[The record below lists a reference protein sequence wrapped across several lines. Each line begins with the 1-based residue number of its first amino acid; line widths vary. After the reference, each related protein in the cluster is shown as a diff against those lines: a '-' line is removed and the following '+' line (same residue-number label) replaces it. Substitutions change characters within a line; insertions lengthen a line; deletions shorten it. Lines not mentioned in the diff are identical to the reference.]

1 MASHTLCDLDSVQ
14 IVANKWLQDVRQ
26 YQDNVDTLFK
36 HGTINAALANIGAS
50 TPTTLVVTE
59 NTAVNASTDLTS
71 YPNIS
76 WLFLG
81 SGKLTPAV
89 GVTLTMYSPDTI
101 IASPTQHVLDGSNG
115 TIVFAKPGTASAR
128 WMGAQADGSTNDRTT
143 LMLVL
148 SAVTH
153 GSAVYFPPTSAYY
166 KILSTLDC
174 PLRTNLRLYGAGR
187 GSLIKNDTANLGVF
201 SITAG
206 SDGLEIDHLKL
217 QGTGALSTL
226 GRGLIYFNPDATATA
241 IQYPHIHHC
250 YFAAAS
256 TSGISGN
263 FITDGT
269 FVHNVFDNDGSAY
282 GEHGLYFG
290 PSGGSSARNIIS
302 ENTFINTASGT
313 SGAICIAGSQ
323 SDHTISQNVIVGW
336 RDGLLINDNSTGSLS
351 GATFTGNRISGQSRD
366 NVSFFQSDT
375 VSPATGCTLA
385 GNRLSGA
392 GRTGIR
398 ADWVTECTFTGN
410 RITGA
415 AETGVRTNKMT
426 NCDWVGNSI
435 RDNDADSDG
444 TTGDDSAGIRLNQD
458 NTDNSFVNNTLN
470 VSNVSNF
477 QKYGLS
483 MGSSGNTGNIFQGNR
498 MKSNR
503 TADYDVPAGTIL
515 SDMARMPMLATA
527 DLPSAASAM
536 DQYAI
541 IDDAGAGNRNLI
553 LYAGGQRFRIDGG
566 ANV

>member
-1 MASHTLCDLDSVQ
+1 MTVRTLCDTDSVQ
-14 IVANKWLQDVRQ
+14 IVANKWLEDVRQ
-26 YQDNVDTLFK
+26 YQQNVDTLWK
-36 HGTINAALANIGAS
+36 HGTINAALANIG
-50 TPTTLVVTE
+50 TVTHTTIVVTE
-59 NTAVNASTDLTS
+59 NTAVNANTDLTS
-71 YPNIS
+71 YQNIH

-81 SGKLTPAV
+81 AGKLTPAAA
-89 GVTLTMYSPDTI
+89 VTLTLYSPDTI
-101 IASPTQHVLDGSNG
+101 TADPTQYILDGSSG
-115 TIVFAKPGTASAR
+115 TITFAKPGTASAR
-128 WMGAQADGSTNDRTT
+128 WMGAMADGSTNDRAK
-143 LMLVL
+143 LMLIMTAL
-148 SAVTH
+148 PN
-153 GSAVYFPPTSAYY
+153 GSALFFPATSSYY
-166 KILSTLDC
+166 KILSTLDV
-174 PLRTNLRLYGAGR
+174 PLRTNFRFFGAGR
-187 GSLIKNDTANLGVF
+187 GSRIQNDTANLGVF

-217 QGTGALSTL
+217 QSTGALSTL

-250 YFAAAS
+250 YLAAAS
-256 TSGISGN
+256 TCGISGN

-313 SGAICIAGSQ
+313 SGAITIAGSQ
-323 SDHTISQNVIVGW
+323 SDHTVSQNVIVGW

-351 GATFTGNRISGQSRD
+351 GATFTGNRISGQLRD

-375 VSPATGCTLA
+375 VSAATGCTLV

-398 ADWVTECTFTGN
+398 ADWVTECLFQGN

-426 NCDWVGNSI
+426 NCEWIGNTI
-435 RDNDADSDG
+435 RDNDADSNGADG
-444 TTGDDSAGIRLNQD
+444 DSSAGIRLNQD
-458 NTDNSFVNNTLN
+458 NTGNLFAYNTLT

-483 MGSSGNTGNIFQGNR
+483 VGSSGNTGNTYHHNKMR
-498 MKSNR
+498 SNR
-503 TADYDVPAGTIL
+503 TADYDVPTGTVL
-515 SDMARMPMLATA
+515 SEVARHPILATA
-527 DLPSAASAM
+527 DLPSAASSM
-536 DQYAI
+536 NGTLYI
-541 IDDAGAGNRNLI
+541 EDAGAGDRNLI

-566 ANV
+566 SNV